1 MNNQEIMDKLNWYQ
15 ENDPANYEVYE
26 LCVNLTSNLIKSEK
40 WNMQPIDFDNITH
53 DVAADLYNIVSTQ
66 RYKIT
71 YWRAFVYRMLKLCY
85 VPRQRKAMSSQVF
98 DTKYDPVARQ
108 NLVETFV
115 SGANSLESLNRAENR
130 DLFSN
135 IGKIVK
141 SVLDNSKF
149 ANDPVRRLPLHISV
163 ALSLREN
170 KLVYFHITD
179 DLKPFVNVLVS
190 RVMEII
196 TEACRTTG
204 ERGDTSVA
212 WSNLYASELYQT
224 EVEE

>member
-1 MNNQEIMDKLNWYQ
+1 MSNQEIMEKLNWYQ
-15 ENDPANYEVYE
+15 DNDPTNNEVYE
-26 LCVNLTSNLIKSEK
+26 LGVKLTENLIKSEK

-85 VPRQRKAMSSQVF
+85 VPRQRKSMSPQIF
-98 DTKYDPVARQ
+98 DTQYDPVARQ

-115 SGANSLESLNRAENR
+115 SGANPLEHLNRTENR
-130 DLFSN
+130 DLFGN
-135 IGKIVK
+135 IGRVVK

-149 ANDPVRRLPLHISV
+149 ANDPVKRLPLHISV

-170 KLVYFHITD
+170 KLVYFHVTE
-179 DLKPFVNVLVS
+179 DLKPFVNILVS

-196 TEACRTTG
+196 TDACRTTG
-204 ERGDTSVA
+204 ERGDTGVA
-212 WSNLYASELYQT
+212 WSALYTSELYQT

>member
-1 MNNQEIMDKLNWYQ
+1 MNNQDIMTKLNWYQ
-15 ENDPANYEVYE
+15 ENDPTNSEVYN
-26 LCVNLTSNLIKSEK
+26 LGVNMASNLIKSEK

-53 DVAADLYNIVSTQ
+53 DVAADLYNIVATQ

-85 VPRQRKAMSSQVF
+85 VPRQRKSMGQQVF
-98 DTKYDPVARQ
+98 DTKYDPISRQ
-108 NLVETFV
+108 NLVENFV
-115 SGANSLESLNRAENR
+115 SNINPLEAQNRAENR
-130 DLFSN
+130 ELFGNVS
-135 IGKIVK
+135 KIVK

-149 ANDPVRRLPLHISV
+149 ANDPVKRLPLHISV

-179 DLKPFVNVLVS
+179 DLKPFVNIFVS

-204 ERGDTSVA
+204 DRSSSGVA
-212 WSNLYASELYQT
+212 WNSLYASELYQMDT
-224 EVEE
+224 ED

>member
-15 ENDPANYEVYE
+15 DNDPANYEVYE
-26 LCVNLTSNLIKSEK
+26 LGVNLTGNLIKSEK

-85 VPRQRKAMSSQVF
+85 VPRQRKSMGSQIF

-108 NLVETFV
+108 SLVETFV
-115 SGANSLESLNRAENR
+115 SGSNPLEHLNRAENR
-130 DLFSN
+130 DMFGN
-135 IGKIVK
+135 IGRIVQ

-149 ANDPVRRLPLHISV
+149 ANDPAKRLPLHISV

-170 KLVYFHITD
+170 KLIYFHISE
-179 DLKPFVNVLVS
+179 DLKPFVNILVS
-190 RVMEII
+190 QVMEII

-212 WSNLYASELYQT
+212 WNSLYVSELYQT
-224 EVEE
+224 ETEE